1 MCRLRQGSL
10 VAYSTLDDLKRRLSE
25 GELVQ
30 LTDDHNTGLIDQ
42 GLVDSVISE
51 VDRLIDSY
59 LMNQVAVPLS
69 TVPPL
74 IQGVSAD
81 LALFRLFLRRGGAVR
96 DEVKELYRQ
105 GLQTLVDLARG
116 VKSLAE
122 PGQKAAPRA
131 VRVAAPDAQFNASL
145 LDRY

>member
-1 MCRLRQGSL
+1 MCCLRQGSL

-74 IQGVSAD
+74 IQGLSAD

-116 VKSLAE
+116 VKSL
-122 PGQKAAPRA
+122 
-131 VRVAAPDAQFNASL
+131 
-145 LDRY
+145 